1 MGFEDNIR
9 RMTTTTRRRFLRTAA
24 LGLGATAV
32 PRAARA
38 FGNQPATSAGA
49 RAIVDW
55 HAHWVGPH
63 VVELLAARSGPR
75 PPQGAGWF
83 DIDARLRDMD
93 ANGVQRQVIAWV
105 GGAFDGVL
113 PPEDARPLWRAQN
126 DDVSALARKHPR
138 RFSGLASL
146 PTANVG
152 WAADELRRAHND
164 LGLIGAV
171 LPLDAFVSLAGAR
184 ALAPIFD
191 AAQKLRSHIFV
202 HRGAA
207 GADIPGQQPEAGAA
221 NSYFGLPAAGAPG
234 GGRPSAAPGDNLQ
247 ARTLLATATHLASGV
262 ITLAFTDFLDA
273 YPDVTVQVAMM
284 GGAIASVT
292 EQIELAAEEAGSR
305 LPAKALKKVYLDTG
319 QSGRG
324 PRGIALAAQVFG
336 ADRLLFGSDS
346 GPVATLG
353 PTIASVTRAEI
364 SDADKALIFSGNARR
379 LLASKGVDLAT
390 A

>member
-1 MGFEDNIR
+1 VFEDNIR

-24 LGLGATAV
+24 LGVSVAAT

-38 FGNQPATSAGA
+38 LVQSSSNSQA
-49 RAIVDW
+49 RPLSIVDW

-63 VVELLAARSGPR
+63 VVELLNARSGPR
-75 PPQGAGWF
+75 APQGAGWF

-105 GGAFDGVL
+105 GGAFDGAL
-113 PPEDARPLWRAQN
+113 PAADARPLWRAQN
-126 DDVSALARKHPR
+126 DDLSALVRKHPR

-146 PTANVG
+146 PTANVA
-152 WAADELRRAHND
+152 WAADELRRAHNE

-191 AAQKLRSHIFV
+191 AAQQLRSHIFV
-202 HRGAA
+202 HRGVAS
-207 GADIPGQQPEAGAA
+207 ADIPGQQPETGAV
-221 NSYFGLPAAGAPG
+221 NPYFGLPPAGAPG
-234 GGRPSAAPGDNLQ
+234 SGRPTAAPGDNLS

-262 ITLAFTDFLDA
+262 VTLAFTDFLDA

-284 GGAIASVT
+284 GGAISYVT
-292 EQIELAAEEAGSR
+292 EQIELAGEESGTAWPS
-305 LPAKALKKVYLDTG
+305 KALKKVYLDTG

-324 PRGIALAAQVFG
+324 PRGIALAAKVFG
-336 ADRLLFGSDS
+336 ADRILFGSDS

-353 PTIASVTRAEI
+353 PTVASVKRAEI
-364 SDADKALIFSGNARR
+364 SEADKTMIFSGNARR
-379 LLASKGVDLAT
+379 LLTSKGVDLAT
-390 A
+390 P

>member
-1 MGFEDNIR
+1 MFEDNIR

-24 LGLGATAV
+24 LGVSAAAA

-38 FGNQPATSAGA
+38 LAQPSNPQA
-49 RAIVDW
+49 RPLSIVDW

-63 VVELLAARSGPR
+63 VVELLKARSSPR
-75 PPQGAGWF
+75 PPQGTGWF

-93 ANGVQRQVIAWV
+93 ANGVQRQVMGWV
-105 GGAFDGVL
+105 GAAFDGAL
-113 PPEDARPLWRAQN
+113 PAAEARPLWRAQN
-126 DDVSALARKHPR
+126 ADVSALVRKHPR

-146 PTANVG
+146 PTANVA
-152 WAADELRRAHND
+152 WAADELRRAHHE

-184 ALAPIFD
+184 ALAPIFA
-191 AAQKLRSHIFV
+191 AAQQLRSPIFV
-202 HRGAA
+202 HRGVAS
-207 GADIPGQQPEAGAA
+207 ADVAGQQPETGAV
-221 NSYFGLPAAGAPG
+221 NPYFGLPTAAPSG
-234 GGRPSAAPGDNLQ
+234 GGRPAGAAGDNLS

-284 GGAIASVT
+284 GGAISYVT
-292 EQIELAAEEAGSR
+292 EQIELAGEESGTP
-305 LPAKALKKVYLDTG
+305 LPATALKKVYLDTG

-324 PRGIALAAQVFG
+324 PRGIALAAKVFG
-336 ADRLLFGSDS
+336 ADRILFGSDS

-353 PTIASVTRAEI
+353 PTVASVKRAEV
-364 SDADKALIFSGNARR
+364 SDADKAMIFSGNARR

>member
-1 MGFEDNIR
+1 VFEDNIR

-24 LGLGATAV
+24 LGVSAAAT
-32 PRAARA
+32 PRVARA
-38 FGNQPATSAGA
+38 LVQPSNPSA
-49 RAIVDW
+49 RPPSIVDW

-63 VVELLAARSGPR
+63 VVELLNARSGPR

-93 ANGVQRQVIAWV
+93 ANAVQRQVIAWV
-105 GGAFDGVL
+105 GAAFDGAL
-113 PPEDARPLWRAQN
+113 PAADARPLWRAQN
-126 DDVSALARKHPR
+126 DDVSALVRKHPR

-146 PTANVG
+146 PTANVA
-152 WAADELRRAHND
+152 WAADELRRAHHE

-184 ALAPIFD
+184 ALAPIFE
-191 AAQKLRSHIFV
+191 AAQQLRSHIFV

-207 GADIPGQQPEAGAA
+207 SADIPGQQPEAGAA
-221 NSYFGLPAAGAPG
+221 NPYFGLPPAAAPG
-234 GGRPSAAPGDNLQ
+234 SGRPAGAPGDNLA

-262 ITLAFTDFLDA
+262 VTLAFTDFLDA

-284 GGAIASVT
+284 GGAISYVT
-292 EQIELAAEEAGSR
+292 EQIELAAEESAAA

-324 PRGIALAAQVFG
+324 PRGIALAAKVFG
-336 ADRLLFGSDS
+336 ADRILFGSDS
-346 GPVATLG
+346 GPVAALG

-364 SDADKALIFSGNARR
+364 SDADKTMIFSGNARR

>member
-1 MGFEDNIR
+1 
-9 RMTTTTRRRFLRTAA
+9 MTTTTRRRFLRTAA
-24 LGLGATAV
+24 LGISAAASPVGRALV
-32 PRAARA
+32 PDVRA
-38 FGNQPATSAGA
+38 QSAPP
-49 RAIVDW
+49 RSIVDW

-63 VVELLAARSGPR
+63 VVELLTARPAPR

-83 DIDARLRDMD
+83 DIEARLRDMD
-93 ANGVQRQVIAWV
+93 ANAVQRQVIAWV
-105 GGAFDGVL
+105 GGAFDGAL
-113 PPEDARPLWRAQN
+113 PAADARPLWRAQN
-126 DDVSALARKHPR
+126 DDVAALVRAHPS

-146 PTANVG
+146 PTANVA
-152 WAADELRRAHND
+152 WAVEELQRAHHD

-184 ALAPIFD
+184 ALAPIFE

-202 HRGAA
+202 HRGTAS
-207 GADIPGQQPEAGAA
+207 ADIPGQQPETGAV
-221 NSYFGLPAAGAPG
+221 NPYFGLAPAAAAGGA
-234 GGRPSAAPGDNLQ
+234 RPTPAPGDNVS
-247 ARTLLATATHLASGV
+247 ARTLLATAAHLASGV

-292 EQIELAAEEAGSR
+292 EQVELAAEESGTPFPSR
-305 LPAKALKKVYLDTG
+305 RLKRVYLDTG

-324 PRGIALAAQVFG
+324 PRGIALAARVFG
-336 ADRLLFGSDS
+336 ADRILFGSDS

-353 PTIASVTRAEI
+353 PTIASVKRAEV
-364 SDADKALIFSGNARR
+364 SAADLELILSGNAHR
-379 LLASKGVDLAT
+379 LLAMKGVAGS